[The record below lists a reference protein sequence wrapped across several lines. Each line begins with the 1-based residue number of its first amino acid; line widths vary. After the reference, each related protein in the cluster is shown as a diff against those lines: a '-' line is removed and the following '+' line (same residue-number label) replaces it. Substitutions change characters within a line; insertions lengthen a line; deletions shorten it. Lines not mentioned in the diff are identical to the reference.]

1 MATTV
6 SLINMKGGVGKT
18 TLAMQLAFAAGAK
31 GLKVL
36 AVDLD
41 PQSNLSQAAL
51 GAHRYVEHLKNE
63 KPTVIQIF
71 EGYMPAT
78 SATGGPTQV
87 DPDKIILR
95 QVTGKHENVDLLPCR
110 LELCRTLRNPT
121 GKERKLAKFLAKVQ
135 NEYDLVLIDCA
146 PTDSILTD
154 AAYFASRYILVPVKP
169 EFMAAIGLPLLANSL
184 SSFNKE
190 NEDHRLEMCGIV
202 FNHSSSYSSGPEGR
216 TAIREIITVATEHKW
231 PVFENHLNYS
241 ASYAKSARL
250 GTSIRGTSH
259 SRWTT
264 IRNFAAVRDEFF
276 KAVGVAPTK

>member
-1 MATTV
+1 
-6 SLINMKGGVGKT
+6 MKGGVGKT

-51 GAHRYVEHLKNE
+51 GARRYVEHLKNDR
-63 KPTVIQIF
+63 PTVIQIF
-71 EGYMPAT
+71 EGYMPST

-87 DPDKIILR
+87 DPDKVVVKHI
-95 QVTGKHENVDLLPCR
+95 TGKHETVDLLPSR

-121 GKERKLAKFLAKVQ
+121 GKERKLAKFLARVQ
-135 NEYDLVLIDCA
+135 RDYDLILIDCA

-169 EFMAAIGLPLLANSL
+169 EFMAAIGLPLLAKSL
-184 SSFNKE
+184 SSFSTE

-216 TAIREIITVATEHKW
+216 AAIRDVKDVAKQEKW
-231 PVFENHLNYS
+231 PVFENHVQYLS
-241 ASYAKSARL
+241 LVRKVCQ
-250 GTSIRGTSH
+250 RGHVH
-259 SRWTT
+259 SPHQL
-264 IRNFAAVRDEFF
+264 FALDHHSEF
-276 KAVGVAPTK
+276 